1 MLEVDVCPGL
11 GFKAF
16 ACSRIRG
23 RGVWRSQHED
33 IYIYIHTY
41 LCVYIYIIYM
51 IYIYITYI
59 TDILYIYIIRYV

>member
-33 IYIYIHTY
+33 IYIYIY
-41 LCVYIYIIYM
+41 ILIYVYIY
-51 IYIYITYI
+51 T
-59 TDILYIYIIRYV
+59 